1 METRAP
7 DGRPR
12 FVRLH
17 TRVVVGQGEG
27 IVLQLV
33 SGEIEQLAGVHVEG
47 AGQLHDVG
55 EAHVHEAAFEVADAR
70 MLRPTISAKVVWES
84 PSEVRTSRS
93 RLPKS
98 ADRRWTRGSLRAI
111 FSFLLISLIQKA

>member
-55 EAHVHEAAFEVADAR
+55 EAHVHEAGFV
-70 MLRPTISAKVVWES
+70 PTISAKVFWES